1 MRDPD
6 SGDEPM
12 EESAQGRGVW
22 QRVPRLLRV
31 GIVVVLVGLGVTFA
45 AGYPLG
51 GLSCML
57 TGLALLCLVIASVV
71 RLSRGQTRLGHSL
84 GTCVVAVVGVGVTL
98 VAGYPFGM
106 LSYVVMEL
114 ALLCLAIASV
124 VRLIRGQTRLGH
136 SLGTCVVAVG
146 LLYVVMLG
154 PANFMGLINLRT
166 RARVA
171 MTGGQD
177 QLQAWAVE
185 VLGKPRE
192 QMEQDGL
199 SWVVPREQWSEQV
212 RRLKPKARLVR
223 IDPPSK
229 GQGDVVRLG
238 YGGGFF
244 HWYIVVGPPGSVP
257 QRDSIDEVWYRWGD
271 GIYGWF
277 PEN

>member
-1 MRDPD
+1 MRDRD
-6 SGDEPM
+6 SRDQRM
-12 EESAQGRGVW
+12 EEGTERSGVG
-22 QRVPRLLRV
+22 QRVPQSLR
-31 GIVVVLVGLGVTFA
+31 LGVA
-45 AGYPLG
+45 
-51 GLSCML
+51 
-57 TGLALLCLVIASVV
+57 
-71 RLSRGQTRLGHSL
+71 
-84 GTCVVAVVGVGVTL
+84 VVAVAAVGVGVTL

-124 VRLIRGQTRLGH
+124 VRLIRGQTPIWH
-136 SLGTCVVAVG
+136 SLVTCVVAVG
-146 LLYVVMLG
+146 LLYVVTLG
-154 PANFMGLINLRT
+154 PGNFMGLINLRT

-192 QMEQDGL
+192 LMEQDGL
-199 SWVVPREQWSEQV
+199 SWRIPREQWSEQV
-212 RRLKPKARLVR
+212 RRLRPKARLVR
-223 IDPPSK
+223 IDPLLE
-229 GQGDVVRLG
+229 GGRNAVRLG

-244 HWYIVVGPPGSVP
+244 HWHIVVGPPGSVP
-257 QRDSIDEVWYRWGD
+257 QRDSVDELWYRWGD